1 MLAGLL
7 KYFLNERDLLRLL
20 AGGRGKGVVRAALVG
35 LPLPLCSCSVLP
47 VATQLRRSG
56 VSKGAVASFL
66 IATPESG
73 VDSVMLTYALTDPVL
88 TVARPVTAFVTALA
102 AGGLESVS
110 RPSRVDRLLAEAPP
124 CGCDSGACGLPQE
137 KTGRS
142 LPGALRYAFT
152 DIMSDLAPY
161 LLIGFV
167 LAGLAGALLGDSM
180 ATLPDV
186 LRTGWGGYAGA
197 VIAGL
202 PLYIC
207 ASAST
212 PLAAVLLA
220 AGFSPGMVLVFML
233 VGPATNLTSLVVV
246 RQLLGSLGTMRYLLV
261 IVVVSIA
268 AGLLVDQVY
277 NLLSLMPSYRVQH
290 LVHDPAALH
299 TIAAI
304 ALTFLLLYW
313 TSYRLIR
320 RLQKFSL

>member
-7 KYFLNERDLLRLL
+7 KYFLSERDLLRLL
-20 AGGRGKGVVRAALVG
+20 VGGRGKGVVRAALVG

-56 VSKGAVASFL
+56 VGKGAVASFL

-73 VDSVMLTYALTDPVL
+73 VDSIMLTYALTDPVL

-102 AGGLESVS
+102 AGGLESACGS
-110 RPSRVDRLLAEAPP
+110 SRVEQGRSEATS
-124 CGCDSGACGLPQE
+124 CGCDSGACGLPE
-137 KTGRS
+137 TTAARS
-142 LPGALRYAFT
+142 LIGSLRYAFT
-152 DIMSDLAPY
+152 DILSDLAPY

-167 LAGLAGALLGDSM
+167 LAGLVGALLGDSVVS
-180 ATLPDV
+180 LPEF

-233 VGPATNLTSLVVV
+233 VGPATNVSALVVV
-246 RQLLGSLGTMRYLLV
+246 RQLLGSLGTLRYLLT
-261 IVVVSIA
+261 IVMVAVA
-268 AGLLVDQVY
+268 AGLLLDQVY
-277 NLLSLMPSYRVQH
+277 PFLHLAPGYRVEHQA
-290 LVHDPAALH
+290 HDPAMAQ
-299 TIAAI
+299 TIAAVLL
-304 ALTFLLLYW
+304 AFLLLYW
-313 TSYRLIR
+313 TLYRLIR